1 MGYFVAAIFATMA
14 LYLLFEIRNNLRQLT
29 RRIDAMDPLLVSLQT
44 QIADAAIEA
53 SEARAAADRLTQ
65 KLAEQ
70 SAG

>member
-1 MGYFVAAIFATMA
+1 MGYFVAAIFAMMT

-29 RRIDAMDPLLVSLQT
+29 RRIDAIDPLLANLQQ

-65 KLAEQ
+65 KLAE
-70 SAG
+70 